1 MLMARR
7 SQTHLS
13 KHGNGYRYYRSVPR
27 ELRKVVGKTA
37 WSKYLGVGLS
47 WSDALKAAR
56 DLSLECDAKI
66 ARLKQLSPDERNEI
80 AVGGGLQKLQH
91 SQAFDARLIAGLK
104 SASELPTSGPA
115 FEGVSEELPI
125 PEELEEDWE
134 FTRFKL
140 VKTVNAIESETL
152 TRARL
157 LQKSEFEERGLLSL
171 VDLSE
176 RTKPQGKKSLD
187 RSRLYVRRLV
197 TFLGADC
204 DPADITQQDAARWR
218 DHLSETGVSGVNQ
231 SQHLA
236 KLSALYAVAISEGRL
251 PTNPFAGI
259 RARFTRDEKKQS
271 KKKRAFKDDELRSFL
286 IAAEKKGEP
295 FHTIVRCLAVT
306 GARSSE
312 ICGLRVCDVSWH
324 QSHWHLDIN
333 DEVRD
338 LKNAASKRVI
348 PLPGSFSH
356 ALRELVDGRDGTE
369 PLFPGLPQRQQGPAH
384 QLQIEASKI
393 IREHVSKDPRVT
405 LHSLRHTWRQRA
417 ESVGI
422 PPAVRRAILGHAL
435 GKDVHDTAY
444 GDRPQLNLLVDA
456 VEKVAQSYGLAD

>member
-1 MLMARR
+1 MR
-7 SQTHLS
+7 Q
-13 KHGNGYRYYRSVPR
+13 
-27 ELRKVVGKTA
+27 VVGKTA
-37 WSKYLGVGLS
+37 WSKYLGVTLS

-56 DLSLECDAKI
+56 DLSLQCDATV
-66 ARLKQLSPDERNEI
+66 ARLKRLSPDERNEI
-80 AVGGGLQKLQH
+80 AAGGGLQKLKH
-91 SQAFDARLIAGLK
+91 LQAFDKQLIAGLK
-104 SASELPTSGPA
+104 AMGESPTSGPA
-115 FEGVSEELPI
+115 FEGVSEEIPM

-140 VKTVNAIESETL
+140 VKSANAIESETL
-152 TRARL
+152 SRARL
-157 LQKSEFEERGLLSL
+157 LGSAEFEGRGLQSL

-176 RTKPQGKKSLD
+176 KTKPQGTKSLD
-187 RSRLYVRRLV
+187 RSRLYVRRLT

-204 DPADITQQDAARWR
+204 DPADISQQDAARWR
-218 DHLSETGVSGVNQ
+218 DHMSETGVSGVNQ

-251 PTNPFAGI
+251 ATNPFAGI
-259 RARFTRDEKKQS
+259 KARFTKDEKKLS
-271 KKKRAFKDDELRSFL
+271 KKKRAFGDEELRSFL
-286 IAAEKKGEP
+286 IASEKKGEP
-295 FHTIVRCLAVT
+295 FHTIIRCLAVT

-312 ICGLRVCDVSWH
+312 ICGLRVCDLRWH
-324 QSHWHLDIN
+324 QGNCYLDIN

-338 LKNAASKRVI
+338 LKNAASRRLI
-348 PLPGSFSH
+348 PLPGSFSNV
-356 ALRELVDGRDGTE
+356 LRGLADGRDGTE
-369 PLFPGLPQRQQGPAH
+369 PLFPGLPRRQQGPAH

-417 ESVGI
+417 ESLGI
-422 PPAVRRAILGHAL
+422 SPAVRRAILGHAL

-444 GDRPQLNLLVDA
+444 GDRPQFNLLVDA

>member
-1 MLMARR
+1 MARR
-7 SQTHLS
+7 SQTHLT
-13 KHGNGYRYYRSVPR
+13 KHGNGYRFHRSVPR
-27 ELRKVVGKTA
+27 SLRLVVGKTA
-37 WSKYLGVGLS
+37 WSQYLGINLS
-47 WSDALKAAR
+47 WQDALRAAR
-56 DLSLECDAKI
+56 ELDIQCDAKI
-66 ARLKQLSPDERNEI
+66 AQLKKLPADERDQI
-80 AVGGGLQKLQH
+80 VAGGGLRKLR
-91 SQAFDARLIAGLK
+91 SMQAFDNQLVAGLK
-104 SASELPTSGPA
+104 RMSDLPRSGPA
-115 FEGVSEELPI
+115 FEGMTEEI
-125 PEELEEDWE
+125 PMCDELEEDWQY
-134 FTRFKL
+134 TRFKL
-140 VKTVNAIESETL
+140 ANAAETIESESL
-152 TRARL
+152 PRAKL
-157 LQKSEFEERGLLSL
+157 LQKSEFEGLGLSSL

-324 QSHWHLDIN
+324 QGHCYLDIN

-348 PLPGSFSH
+348 PLPASFSH
-356 ALRELVDGRDGTE
+356 ALRELVDGRDGTD
-369 PLFPGLPQRQQGPAH
+369 PLFAGLPQRQQGPAH
-384 QLQIEASKI
+384 QLQIDASKI
-393 IREHVSKDPRVT
+393 IRERVSKDTRVS

-417 ESVGI
+417 ESVGVS
-422 PPAVRRAILGHAL
+422 PAVRRAILGHAL